1 MIPWRRDH
9 DDLLIANGAVA
20 TYKSHAL
27 RIWCLEMA
35 PKDKEKRTEL
45 ELNDVLFLHDQ
56 DKESSYWEKHTH
68 SMQHLAVWGRGKRG
82 VIDESMR
89 MRTRRQIF
97 TS

>member
-1 MIPWRRDH
+1 MIPWRQDH
-9 DDLLIANGAVA
+9 EDLLMANGAVA

-35 PKDKEKRTEL
+35 PKDKEKKTDL

-68 SMQHLAVWGRGKRG
+68 SMQHLAVWGRGVGR
-82 VIDESMR
+82 D
-89 MRTRRQIF
+89 
-97 TS
+97 